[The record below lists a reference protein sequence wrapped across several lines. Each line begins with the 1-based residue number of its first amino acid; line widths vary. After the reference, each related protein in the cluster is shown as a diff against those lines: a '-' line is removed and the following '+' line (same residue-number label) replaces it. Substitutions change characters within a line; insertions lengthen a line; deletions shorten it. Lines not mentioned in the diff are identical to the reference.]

1 MRGFQSHL
9 GNSLETCHAGNKLSE
24 IVPTKVVEMRA
35 LKSVFLCFLLLAGL
49 GAASAEERPFVHK
62 GVAKDAERYETYI
75 KETWKSDG
83 RKSAEVRLAADRQ
96 LGPDPRAASRSYA
109 IAVATDPK
117 SPENWIGLAKAL
129 LAIKPDPD
137 KSETYDL
144 PVNASGAAYRAYT
157 LAADQGLKARAL
169 AVLGDAM
176 QRRSYWRPAIDAL
189 KASLSLTEVA
199 EVRDAYEKLRAEHGF
214 RMTDYSTDGDAAQ
227 PRICIQFSENL
238 SRGQTDFAKFVAVN
252 GRDPQSVAAEGNQL
266 CIDGVEH
273 GQRYEVQ
280 VRAGLPSDVNE
291 PLAKQVTLA
300 VYVPDRKPMVHFTG
314 KSYVLPTRGQNGIPL
329 VAVNTNKVGIEVYR
343 IGDRSLA
350 NALNEGNLDRQLQGY
365 QLEELK
371 SRTGSLVYKGELE
384 IPSKLNAEVTA
395 AFPVSEAIG
404 ELKPGAYAMIARP
417 AEQSA
422 DDNWREQAT
431 QWFIIS
437 DLGLTAFSG
446 DDGVHAF
453 VRSLASAEPITD
465 AAVRLVARNNEVLA
479 TAKTDKNGYVRFD
492 AGQSKGE
499 GGNAPAILVAEN
511 ATGEYAF
518 LDLTSNAFD
527 LSDRGVKGR
536 DAPGPLDGYL
546 YTERGVYRPGE
557 EVNVTA
563 LVRDATGAAATLPT
577 TLIVVRPD
585 GVEHGRYPLTETE
598 LGGRT
603 LRLALGGG
611 AMTGTWRA
619 RLHAD
624 PNADAITQVSFLVED
639 YVPERLDMTLTEG
652 AGVLAPEETKTI
664 DVAGRFLYGPPAADM
679 ALEGD
684 IVVKPSAKDL
694 EGFAGYRFGQAD
706 ETVSPV
712 RQPLE
717 NLPATDAQGKAA
729 LAVALPA
736 VTKTA
741 KPLEANV
748 IVRLREAGGRTIE
761 RSITVPV
768 NLGEP
773 RIGIKPLFETSALG
787 EGEKANFEVVLLD
800 GNGKAAA
807 GSLDWNLVRLDSSWQ
822 WYRRDGYW
830 TYESQT
836 ITRKIGNGKVD
847 VAAGT
852 PAAISADVDYGRY
865 RLEVSSSETGG
876 TLSSVV
882 FNAGWYTSGETAES
896 PEMLDVAL
904 DKATYQVGETAKL
917 RIAAKQGGKALV
929 TVLGNGLLSTQ
940 EVELPKGGGDVNIT
954 VGDNWGPGAYA
965 TALLYR
971 PMDEVAKRMP
981 SRAIGVRWI
990 GVDQSKRTLK
1000 VSLPTEAK
1008 VKSATEL
1015 AIPVKVEGLEAG
1027 EEARVTVAAVDVGI
1041 LNLTRY
1047 QVPAPEA
1054 HFYAQ
1059 RKLALELR
1067 DFYGRLID
1075 GMRAERGK
1083 LRSGGDGMENPGLQG
1098 SPPVEETVSYYSGI
1112 VTVGPDGT
1120 ANVTFAL
1127 PSFNGTVRV
1136 MAVAWTKSKVGH
1148 GTGDVIVRDSLALT
1162 ASAPRFLT
1170 LGDEALVDLSLHNV
1184 DGPAGTY
1191 NAKLFDQTE
1200 GEKSLAEKAID
1211 LKDGERKS
1219 HQVKFKP
1226 ADVGLRTYDV
1236 RISGPAGIDV
1246 SRRLTI
1252 DVKPPAGD
1260 IKRTTVA
1267 SLAANGGKL
1276 TLSKDLVAGLIR
1288 NRTRVNLSVGP
1299 AATMDVPGLLTA
1311 LDRYPYGCAEQTV
1324 SRALPLLYANVVA
1337 ASIGIG
1343 ADKELKERV
1352 NGAITRVFD
1361 MQDSSG
1367 AFGSWGPG
1375 NADLWLTS
1383 YVTDFLTR
1391 ARELGYDVRQLPFNQ
1406 ALDRLQNFALNG
1418 EDFTSGGED
1427 RAYALY
1433 VLARNGRTPVGE
1445 LRYYADTRLD
1455 RFTTPLAKAQ
1465 IGAALAM
1472 VNDKERAET
1481 AFKAAL
1487 DVFAEQDKLRLA
1499 RSDYGSDIRDGAALV
1514 TLASEAGIVKSETP
1528 RLVTVISKAYLARNY
1543 TSTQEQA
1550 WMLLAAHA
1558 LGEQA
1563 KGAKLAVNG
1572 TSVTGS
1578 VIRALSAD
1586 ELEQGITIENGGD
1599 TATDAVVTVI
1609 GASLTPEPAI
1619 SKGFKIER
1627 SYYTLEGEKVD
1638 LESATGGKSE
1648 IAQNERLV
1656 AVVKIESD
1664 EAAGRVL
1671 LVDRLP
1677 AGLEIENPRLV
1688 DSGDIATLDW
1698 LKTKRRPE
1706 HTEFRDDRFVAAFD
1720 LWASESSSSD
1730 SDSGDNS
1737 ESSASDSD
1745 SSDEGN
1751 SDTATAPEAKK
1762 AGPAPAATATV
1773 AYIVRAVT
1781 PGAFVHPAATIEDMY
1796 RPERYA
1802 RSGAGTLVV
1811 KPTK

>member
-1 MRGFQSHL
+1 
-9 GNSLETCHAGNKLSE
+9 
-24 IVPTKVVEMRA
+24 MRA
-35 LKSVFLCFLLLAGL
+35 LQSLLIGFFLLVSFAAG
-49 GAASAEERPFVHK
+49 AEERPFAHK
-62 GVAKDAERYETYI
+62 GVEKDAERYETYI
-75 KETWKSDG
+75 RDTWRPDG
-83 RKSAEVRLAADRQ
+83 RQAAEVRLAAERL
-96 LGPDPRAASRSYA
+96 LGPDPRAASRSFA
-109 IAVATDPK
+109 IAVATDRK

-144 PVNASGAAYRAYT
+144 PVNASGAAYRAYK
-157 LAADQGLKARAL
+157 LASDPAMKARAL
-169 AVLGDAM
+169 AVLGEAM
-176 QRRSYWRPAIDAL
+176 QRRSYWRPAIDAM
-189 KASLSLTEVA
+189 KSSLSLVEA
-199 EVRDAYEKLRAEHGF
+199 ADVRDAYEKLRAEHGF
-214 RMTDYSTDGDAAQ
+214 RMTDYATDGDAAQ
-227 PRICIQFSENL
+227 PRVCVQFSENL
-238 SRGQTDFAKFVAVN
+238 SRGQTDFAKFVSVN
-252 GRDPQSVAAEGNQL
+252 GRDPQSVSVEGSQL

-273 GQRYEVQ
+273 GERYEIQ

-291 PLAKQVTLA
+291 PLAKPVTLA

-329 VAVNTNKVGIEVYR
+329 VAVNTSKVAIEVYR

-350 NALNEGNLDRQLQGY
+350 NALGNGDLDRQLQGY

-371 SRTGSLVYKGELE
+371 SRTGSEVYKGELE
-384 IPSKLNAEVTA
+384 VQSKLNAEVTV

-417 AEQSA
+417 AEQG
-422 DDNWREQAT
+422 DNDIWREQAT
-431 QWFIIS
+431 QWFIVS

-453 VRSLASAEPITD
+453 VRSLASAEPVSAVT
-465 AAVRLVARNNEVLA
+465 VRLVARNNEILA
-479 TAKTDKNGYVRFD
+479 TAKSDKTGYVRFEP
-492 AGQSKGE
+492 GQSKGQ

-511 ATGEYAF
+511 GTGEYAF
-518 LDLTSNAFD
+518 LDLMSNAFD

-563 LVRDATGAAATLPT
+563 LVRDATGAAATLPVT
-577 TLIVVRPD
+577 VIVVRPD
-585 GVEHGRYPLTETE
+585 GVEHGRYALTDNEI
-598 LGGRT
+598 GGRT
-603 LRLALGGG
+603 LHLALGGG

-619 RLHAD
+619 KLHAD
-624 PNADAITQVSFLVED
+624 PNADPITQVSFLVED

-652 AGVLAPEETKTI
+652 AGKLAPEETKTI
-664 DVAGRFLYGPPAADM
+664 DVSGRFLYGPPAAGM

-694 EGFAGYRFGQAD
+694 AGFEGYRFGEAD

-717 NLPATDAQGKAA
+717 SLPLTDADGKAA
-729 LAVALPA
+729 LTIALPA
-736 VTKTA
+736 VPKTA
-741 KPLEANV
+741 KSLEANV
-748 IVRLREAGGRTIE
+748 IVRLREDGGRTIE
-761 RSITVPV
+761 RTITLPV
-768 NLGEP
+768 SLDTP
-773 RIGIKPLFETSALG
+773 RIGIKPQFNTTALG
-787 EGEKANFEVVLLD
+787 EGEKANFQVVLLD
-800 GNGKAAA
+800 ADGKPTPAH
-807 GSLDWNLVRLDSSWQ
+807 LDWNLVRLDTSWQ

-836 ITRKIGNGKVD
+836 ITRKIANGAVD
-847 VAAGT
+847 ATADT

-865 RLEVSSSETGG
+865 RLEVSSADTSG

-882 FNAGWYTSGETAES
+882 FNAGWYTGGETAES

-904 DKATYQVGETAKL
+904 DKTTYRPGETAKL
-917 RIAAKQGGKALV
+917 RIAARQGGKALV
-929 TVLGNGLLSTQ
+929 TVLGRGLLSSQ
-940 EVELPKGGGDVNIT
+940 EIELPKGGGDVDIK

-990 GVDQSKRTLK
+990 GVDQANRTLK
-1000 VSLPTEAK
+1000 VSVATEEK
-1008 VKSATEL
+1008 VKSATDL
-1015 AIPVKVEGLEAG
+1015 SIPVKVDGLTAG
-1027 EEARVTVAAVDVGI
+1027 EDARVTVAAVDIGI

-1075 GMRAERGK
+1075 GMRAERGT
-1083 LRSGGDGMENPGLQG
+1083 LRSGGDGMDGAGLQG
-1098 SPPVEETVSYYSGI
+1098 TPPVEETVSYYSGI
-1112 VTVGPDGT
+1112 VTVGADGT
-1120 ANVTFAL
+1120 ANVTFPL

-1136 MAVAWTKSKVGH
+1136 MAVAWTKDKLGH
-1148 GTGDVIVRDSLALT
+1148 GTSDVIVRDSVALT

-1170 LGDEALVDLSLHNV
+1170 LGDEARVDLSLHNV

-1191 NAKLFDQTE
+1191 TAKLIDETE
-1200 GEKSLAEKAID
+1200 GETALAEKAVD
-1211 LKDGERKS
+1211 LKGGERKS
-1219 HQVKFKP
+1219 QVVTFKP
-1226 ADVGLRTYDV
+1226 TDVGLRLYDV
-1236 RISGPAGIDV
+1236 RVAGPDGLSL
-1246 SRRLTI
+1246 SRRLTL

-1267 SLAANGGKL
+1267 KLAGNGGKL
-1276 TLSKDLVAGLIR
+1276 TLSKDLLAGLIR
-1288 NRTRVNLSVGP
+1288 NRTTVNLSVGP
-1299 AATMDVPGLLTA
+1299 AASMDVPGLLTA

-1324 SRALPLLYANVVA
+1324 SRALPLVYANAVA
-1337 ASIGIG
+1337 ARIGLG
-1343 ADKELKERV
+1343 ADKALKERV
-1352 NGAITRVFD
+1352 QGAIARVFD

-1367 AFGSWGPG
+1367 AFGSWGPD
-1375 NADLWLTS
+1375 NANLWLTS

-1391 ARELGYDVRQLPFNQ
+1391 AREAGYDVRQLPFNQ

-1418 EDFTSGGED
+1418 EDFSTGGEE

-1433 VLARNGRTPVGE
+1433 VLARNGRAPVGE

-1455 RFTTPLAKAQ
+1455 RFSTPLARAQ
-1465 IGAALAM
+1465 LGAALAM
-1472 VNDKERAET
+1472 VGDKERAET

-1487 DVFAEQDKLRLA
+1487 DAFADEDKLRLA

-1514 TLASEAGIVKSETP
+1514 TLASETNIVKSETP
-1528 RLVTVISKAYLARNY
+1528 RLVNVIAKAYLARNY

-1563 KGAKLAVNG
+1563 AGARLTVNG
-1572 TSVTGS
+1572 TPVDGS
-1578 VIRALSAD
+1578 LIRALSPE
-1586 ELEQGITIENGGD
+1586 ELETGVTITNSGD
-1599 TATDAVVTVI
+1599 TETDAVVSVI
-1609 GASLTPEPAI
+1609 GASLTPEPAVA
-1619 SKGFKIER
+1619 KGFTIMR
-1627 SYYTLEGEKVD
+1627 TYYTLDGKEID
-1638 LESATGGKSE
+1638 LASATGGKSE

-1656 AVVKIESD
+1656 AVLKIESD

-1688 DSGDIATLDW
+1688 DSGDIKSLDW
-1698 LKTKRRPE
+1698 LRTTRRPE

-1720 LWASESSSSD
+1720 LWGSQSSSSE
-1730 SDSGDNS
+1730 S
-1737 ESSASDSD
+1737 EEG
-1745 SSDEGN
+1745 SDETASEEEGN
-1751 SDTATAPEAKK
+1751 RASKAATAPAVS
-1762 AGPAPAATATV
+1762 ATV
-1773 AYIVRAVT
+1773 AYVVRAVT
-1781 PGAFVHPAATIEDMY
+1781 PGSFVHPAATIEDMY

-1802 RSGAGTLVV
+1802 RTGAGTLIV
-1811 KPTK
+1811 KPKS

>member
-1 MRGFQSHL
+1 MH
-9 GNSLETCHAGNKLSE
+9 
-24 IVPTKVVEMRA
+24 A
-35 LKSVFLCFLLLAGL
+35 LKTIFACLFLLAGFA
-49 GAASAEERPFVHK
+49 AASAQERPFSHK
-62 GVAKDAERYETYI
+62 GIAKDAERYETYI
-75 KETWKSDG
+75 KDTWKGDG
-83 RKSAEVRLAADRQ
+83 RKSGDLRLAAER
-96 LGPDPRAASRSYA
+96 LMGPDPRAASRSYA
-109 IAVATDPK
+109 TAVAIDDK
-117 SPENWIGLAKAL
+117 SPENWLGLAKAL

-137 KSETYDL
+137 KGSETYDL
-144 PVNASGAAYRAYT
+144 PVNASGAAYRAYKLST
-157 LAADQGLKARAL
+157 DSAMKARAL
-169 AVLGDAM
+169 AVLGEAM
-176 QRRSYWRPAIDAL
+176 QRRSYWRPAIEAM
-189 KASLSLTEVA
+189 KSSLSLVEVA
-199 EVRDAYEKLRAEHGF
+199 DVREAYEKLRTEHGF

-227 PRICIQFSENL
+227 PRVCIQFSETL
-238 SRGQTDFAKFVAVN
+238 SRGQIDFAKFVAVN
-252 GRDPQSVAAEGNQL
+252 GRDPQSVAVEGSQL

-273 GQRYEVQ
+273 GQRYEIQ
-280 VRAGLPSDVNE
+280 IRAGLPSDVNE

-314 KSYVLPTRGQNGIPL
+314 KSYVLPTRGQQGIPL
-329 VAVNTNKVGIEVYR
+329 VAINTNKVAVEVYR

-350 NALNEGNLDRQLQGY
+350 NSLANGNLDRQLQGY
-365 QLEELK
+365 ELEELK
-371 SRTGSLVYKGELE
+371 NRTGSLVYKGELE
-384 IPSKLNAEVTA
+384 VPSKLNAEVTA
-395 AFPVSEAIG
+395 AFPVTEAIG
-404 ELKPGAYAMIARP
+404 ELKPGAYAMVAKP
-417 AEQSA
+417 ADVTDENS
-422 DDNWREQAT
+422 WREQAT
-431 QWFIIS
+431 QWFIVS

-453 VRSLASAEPITD
+453 VRSLASAEPVGD
-465 AAVRLVARNNEVLA
+465 ASVRLVARNNEILA
-479 TAKTDKNGYVRFD
+479 TAKTDKNGYVRFEP
-492 AGQSKGE
+492 GQSKGE

-511 ATGEYAF
+511 GAGEYAF
-518 LDLTSNAFD
+518 LDLQSNAFD

-585 GVEHGRYPLTETE
+585 GVEQGRYPLTETE

-603 LRLALGGG
+603 LRLPLGGG

-639 YVPERLDMTLTEG
+639 YVPERLDLTLTEG
-652 AGVLAPEETKTI
+652 AGKLEPDETKTV
-664 DVAGRFLYGPPAADM
+664 DAVGRFLYGPPAAGM
-679 ALEGD
+679 TMEGD
-684 IVVKPSAKDL
+684 IIVRPAAKDL
-694 EGFAGYRFGQAD
+694 AGFEGYRFGEAD

-717 NLPATDAQGKAA
+717 NLPLTDEQGKAA
-729 LAVALPA
+729 LPITLPA
-736 VTKTA
+736 VTRTA

-761 RSITVPV
+761 RSITLPV
-768 NLGEP
+768 SLGEP
-773 RIGIKPLFETSALG
+773 KIGIKPLFNTSALG

-800 GNGKAAA
+800 AEGKPAAA
-807 GSLDWNLVRLDSSWQ
+807 NLDWTLVRLDTSWQ

-836 ITRKIGNGKVD
+836 ISRKVTDGKATAD
-847 VAAGT
+847 GSK
-852 PAAISADVDYGRY
+852 PAAITADVGYGRY
-865 RLEVSSSETGG
+865 RLEVSSAETSGLL
-876 TLSSVV
+876 TSVV
-882 FNAGWYTSGETAES
+882 FNAGWYTGGETAES

-904 DKATYQVGETAKL
+904 DKATYQPGETAKL

-929 TVLGNGLLSTQ
+929 TVLGNGLLSAQ
-940 EVELPKGGGDVNIT
+940 EIELPKGGGDVDIT
-954 VGDNWGPGAYA
+954 VGKDWGPGAYA

-971 PMDEVAKRMP
+971 PMDEAAKRMP

-990 GVDQSKRTLK
+990 GIDQSNRTLK
-1000 VSLPTEAK
+1000 VSLATEAK
-1008 VKSATEL
+1008 IKSEAEL
-1015 AIPVKVEGLEAG
+1015 AIPVKIEGLEPG

-1083 LRSGGDGMENPGLQG
+1083 LRSGGDGMDGAGLQG

-1112 VTVGPDGT
+1112 VTVGADGT
-1120 ANVTFAL
+1120 ASVSFAM

-1136 MAVAWTKSKVGH
+1136 MAVAWTKTKLGH
-1148 GTGDVIVRDSLALT
+1148 GTSDVIVRDAVALT

-1170 LGDEALVDLSLHNV
+1170 LGDEARVDLSLHNV
-1184 DGPAGTY
+1184 DGPAGSYT
-1191 NAKLFDQTE
+1191 AKLIDQTDTE
-1200 GEKSLAEKAID
+1200 TALAEKAVD
-1211 LKDGERKS
+1211 LKTGERKS
-1219 HQVKFKP
+1219 QVVTFKP
-1226 ADVGLRTYDV
+1226 ADVGLRLYDV
-1236 RISGPAGIDV
+1236 QVSGPDGLSL
-1246 SRRLTI
+1246 SRRLTL

-1260 IKRTTVA
+1260 IRRTTVA

-1276 TLSKDLVAGLIR
+1276 TLSKDLLAGLIK

-1324 SRALPLLYANVVA
+1324 SRALPLVYANAVA
-1337 ASIGIG
+1337 ARIGIG
-1343 ADKELKERV
+1343 ADKQLKERV
-1352 NGAITRVFD
+1352 QGAIARVFD

-1391 ARELGYDVRQLPFNQ
+1391 AREAGYDVRQLPFNQ

-1418 EDFTSGGED
+1418 EDFPAGGEE

-1433 VLARNGRTPVGE
+1433 VLARNGRAPVGE
-1445 LRYYADTRLD
+1445 LRYYVDTRLD
-1455 RFTTPLAKAQ
+1455 RFTTPLGKAQ
-1465 IGAALAM
+1465 LGAALAM
-1472 VNDKERAET
+1472 VGDKERAET

-1487 DVFAEQDKLRLA
+1487 DAFSEQDKLRLA

-1514 TLASEAGIVKSETP
+1514 TLASETGIVKSETP
-1528 RLVTVISKAYLARNY
+1528 RLVNVVAKAYMARNY

-1558 LGEQA
+1558 LGDQA
-1563 KGAKLAVNG
+1563 KAAKISVNG
-1572 TSVTGS
+1572 TEVTEGP
-1578 VIRALSAD
+1578 VIRALTPE
-1586 ELEQGITIENGGD
+1586 ELEQGITVTNGGE
-1599 TATDAVVTVI
+1599 TATDAVVSVI
-1609 GASLTPEPAI
+1609 GASLTPEPEV
-1619 SKGFKIER
+1619 SKGFKISR
-1627 SYYTLEGEKVD
+1627 SYYTLDGEPVD
-1638 LESATGGKSE
+1638 LASATGGKSE
-1648 IAQNERLV
+1648 LEQNERLV

-1688 DSGDIATLDW
+1688 DSGDIKTLDW
-1698 LKTKRRPE
+1698 LKTTFRPE
-1706 HTEFRDDRFVAAFD
+1706 HTEFRDDRFVAAFN
-1720 LWASESSSSD
+1720 LWDTPSSQPSS
-1730 SDSGDNS
+1730 
-1737 ESSASDSD
+1737 
-1745 SSDEGN
+1745 N
-1751 SDTATAPEAKK
+1751 SDTNEADDNSDSTDSSSADDDSNDTAEAPKVAPGGK
-1762 AGPAPAATATV
+1762 EPAATATV

-1781 PGAFVHPAATIEDMY
+1781 PGSFVHPAATIEDMY
-1796 RPERYA
+1796 RPERHA
-1802 RSGAGTLVV
+1802 RSPSGTLVV
-1811 KPTK
+1811 TPKN